1 MSKLKLRRLRI
12 VSQTNEGRYGVDIPF
27 FKGLNI
33 IQAENTFG
41 KSTCIQ
47 SIIYALGLEGT
58 LGPSRKTPLKSALT
72 TRLKKADGS
81 YALIS
86 ETKIFLEIENSS
98 GAVVTLVRS
107 SIESKNRLISVY
119 QGAPGDV
126 ENLPSSALTDYFV
139 RDPGAAV
146 RDRGFHQF
154 LEKFLGVDEPQVIK
168 YDGSFSNLYL
178 ESIFAVN
185 YVEQTRGWGG
195 ILNVLPT
202 YLQIKELSSKIIEYN
217 LDLDIQENSKKRQQ
231 LMVRQSDLESVWTV
245 NVERLVSLAKQ
256 VQAFVTGNI
265 SDDISKQAAINSV
278 SDIYFLDTDSK
289 EVSLGQYVENLKT
302 DLEKIR
308 SESKAIEIDSQ
319 KIPGLELELTLLT
332 EKLTAEEAAFS
343 ILISDL
349 DVSDEYIKSIDKR
362 TASVRESLR
371 KYNDVKKLQDYGS
384 EEKFN
389 FLEGICPT
397 CNQPVEDSLLPHM
410 HNQSALGVDDNIK
423 YLEKQKIVFDS
434 MKEGE
439 SKKLLTKK
447 SLISQA
453 QHKINATRAE
463 IRSVKESLTDVKGA
477 PSRVQLRKEI
487 LLEERIS
494 SVEKAAALET
504 EIKQKLVS
512 VMLDWSTITGA
523 LKKLPWDGFSRNDNI
538 KLNELL
544 NFFKENLKDF
554 DYKSTPIEDF
564 EISKR
569 TYKPAIDDVDLGSEA
584 SASDNIRVIWAY
596 MYTLLVLDSRLN
608 GLSTNHLGLLM
619 LDEPRQQETKEVNFK
634 TFIEKAARTF
644 ELDKQ
649 VIIAT
654 SEKYDDLLKMID
666 GLEVNVV
673 RFESPVI
680 SRIGL

>member
-27 FKGLNI
+27 VTGLNI

-72 TRLKKADGS
+72 SRLKKADGS

-86 ETKIFLEIENSS
+86 ETKVFLEIENSR
-98 GAVVTLVRS
+98 GAAITLIRS

-119 QGAPGDV
+119 QGAPDNI

-139 RDPGAAV
+139 RDPGAAA
-146 RDRGFHQF
+146 RDRGFHQL
-154 LEKFLGVDEPQVIK
+154 LEKFLGVIEPQVIK

-217 LDLDIQENSKKRQQ
+217 LNLDIQENNKKRQQ
-231 LMVRQSDLESVWTV
+231 LLIRQSDLESVWTIS
-245 NVERLVSLAKQ
+245 VERLVSLARQ
-256 VQAFVTGNI
+256 VQAFVSNNI

-278 SDIYFLDTDSK
+278 SDIYFLDADSK
-289 EVSLGQYVENLKT
+289 EVSLDQYVENLKM

-319 KIPGLELELTLLT
+319 KIPGLELELTFLM
-332 EKLTAEEAAFS
+332 EKLSAEEAAFS

-349 DVSDEYIKSIDKR
+349 DVSDDYIKSIDKR

-371 KYNDVKKLQDYGS
+371 KYRDVKKLQEYGS

-439 SKKLLTKK
+439 SKKLLMKK
-447 SLISQA
+447 SLISHA
-453 QHKINATRAE
+453 QQKINATRAE

-477 PSRVQLRKEI
+477 PSRAQLRKEI
-487 LLEERIS
+487 MLEERIS
-494 SVEKAAALET
+494 SVDKAAALET
-504 EIKQKLVS
+504 EIKEKLAS
-512 VMLDWSTITGA
+512 VISDWSTITGA

-544 NFFKENLKDF
+544 NSFKENLKDF
-554 DYKSTPIEDF
+554 DYKSTPIEEF

-569 TYKPAIDDVDLGSEA
+569 TYKPAIDEVDLGSEA

-596 MYTLLVLDSRLN
+596 MYTLLILDSRLN
-608 GLSTNHLGLLM
+608 GLTTNHLGLLM

-654 SEKYDDLLKMID
+654 SEKYDDLSKMID
-666 GLEVNVV
+666 GLQVNVV
-673 RFESPVI
+673 RFENPVI

>member
-1 MSKLKLRRLRI
+1 
-12 VSQTNEGRYGVDIPF
+12 
-27 FKGLNI
+27 
-33 IQAENTFG
+33 
-41 KSTCIQ
+41 
-47 SIIYALGLEGT
+47 
-58 LGPSRKTPLKSALT
+58 
-72 TRLKKADGS
+72 
-81 YALIS
+81 
-86 ETKIFLEIENSS
+86 
-98 GAVVTLVRS
+98 
-107 SIESKNRLISVY
+107 
-119 QGAPGDV
+119 
-126 ENLPSSALTDYFV
+126 
-139 RDPGAAV
+139 
-146 RDRGFHQF
+146 
-154 LEKFLGVDEPQVIK
+154 
-168 YDGSFSNLYL
+168 
-178 ESIFAVN
+178 
-185 YVEQTRGWGG
+185 
-195 ILNVLPT
+195 
-202 YLQIKELSSKIIEYN
+202 
-217 LDLDIQENSKKRQQ
+217 
-231 LMVRQSDLESVWTV
+231 
-245 NVERLVSLAKQ
+245 
-256 VQAFVTGNI
+256 
-265 SDDISKQAAINSV
+265 
-278 SDIYFLDTDSK
+278 TDSK
-289 EVSLGQYVENLKT
+289 EVSLSQYVENLKT

-308 SESKAIEIDSQ
+308 SESKAIEVDSQ
-319 KIPGLELELTLLT
+319 KIPGLELALTLLT
-332 EKLTAEEAAFS
+332 EKLAAEETAFS

-349 DVSDEYIKSIDKR
+349 DVSDEYIKSIEKR
-362 TASVRESLR
+362 AASVRESLR

-389 FLEGICPT
+389 FLEGSCPT

-434 MKEGE
+434 MMEGE
-439 SKKLLTKK
+439 SKKRLIKK

-453 QHKINATRAE
+453 QHKIHATRTE
-463 IRSVKESLTDVKGA
+463 IRSIKESLTDVKGA

-569 TYKPAIDDVDLGSEA
+569 TYKPAIDEVDLGSEA

-608 GLSTNHLGLLM
+608 GLSTNHLGFLM

-673 RFESPVI
+673 RFENPVI